1 MFQEVT
7 CTTGH
12 LEAGMLTP
20 FALLHAAL
28 RPNGPRHIRPEGP
41 RPSRRRPPRP
51 PRPGSGPA
59 EPMPVI
65 RWY

>member
-1 MFQEVT
+1 
-7 CTTGH
+7 
-12 LEAGMLTP
+12 MLTP

-28 RPNGPRHIRPEGP
+28 RPNGPRHTRPEGP
-41 RPSRRRPPRP
+41 RHSPRHPLRPPRP
-51 PRPGSGPA
+51 RSAPA